1 MRYDGLTMARLFFL
15 LLLVFVWRPAHAAEA
30 LLLEPKIDGPAL
42 AAEIGTLQEAA
53 MKALKAQQ
61 FGLIDA
67 REAQSVIAGEA
78 ALRDCYSDLCLERL
92 GRLLNAGI
100 VVRFRGKVILPEA
113 SKATDKQPSW
123 RFRVDVL
130 DVEVGATGAQPEVDC
145 TNCSVNQA
153 AEKLSETIT
162 TAVLETAS
170 RPRGM
175 LEVKSEPA
183 GATVYVDGTELGVT
197 PYKRPTFAGTRKV
210 VVRHVGFLSQQHEA
224 NVPDGQKA
232 KLDIKMV
239 PGTDPVSV
247 VVVEKERTPIYKKW
261 WFWTAIAGGVL
272 VAGAVTAGIVA
283 GTRST
288 PPERMLPANVI
299 MF

>member
-1 MRYDGLTMARLFFL
+1 MARLFLL
-15 LLLVFVWRPAHAAEA
+15 LLLVLASRPAHAAEA

-42 AAEIGTLQEAA
+42 AAEVGALQEAA

-67 REAQSVIAGEA
+67 REAQGVIAGEA
-78 ALRDCYSDLCLERL
+78 SLRDCYSDLCLERL

-100 VVRFRGKVILPEA
+100 VVRFRGKVTLPEA
-113 SKATDKQPSW
+113 SKAADKQPSW
-123 RFRVDVL
+123 KFRVDVL
-130 DVEVGATGAQPEVDC
+130 DVELGATGAHPEVEC
-145 TNCSVNQA
+145 PGCSVKQA
-153 AEKLSETIT
+153 AEKLADTVT

-170 RPRGM
+170 RPRGV
-175 LEVKSEPA
+175 LEVRSEPS

-197 PYKRPTFAGTRKV
+197 PYKRAAFAGSRKV
-210 VVRHVGFLSQQHEA
+210 VVRHVGFLSQQLEA
-224 NVPDGQKA
+224 SVPDGQKA
-232 KLDIKMV
+232 KLDAKLV

-247 VVVEKERTPIYKKW
+247 VVVEKERTPVYKKW
-261 WFWTAIAGGVL
+261 WFWTALAGGVL
-272 VAGAVTAGIVA
+272 VAGAVTTGIVL

-288 PPERMLPANVI
+288 PPERMVPGNVI

>member
-1 MRYDGLTMARLFFL
+1 MARLVFL
-15 LLLVFVWRPAHAAEA
+15 LLLVFASRPALAAEA

-42 AAEIGTLQEAA
+42 AAEVGALQEAA
-53 MKALKAQQ
+53 IKALKGQQ

-78 ALRDCYSDLCLERL
+78 TLRDCYSDLCLERL

-113 SKATDKQPSW
+113 SKAADKQPSW
-123 RFRVDVL
+123 RFRIDVL
-130 DVEVGATGAQPEVDC
+130 DVEIGATGAQPEFDC
-145 TNCSVNQA
+145 PSCSVKQA
-153 AEKLSETIT
+153 AEKLGELIT
-162 TAVLETAS
+162 TAVLQTAS
-170 RPRGM
+170 RPRGV
-175 LEVKSEPA
+175 LEVKSEPP

-197 PYKRPTFAGTRKV
+197 PYKRAAFAGTRKV
-210 VVRHVGFLSQQHEA
+210 VVRHVGFLSQQLEA
-224 NVPDGQKA
+224 SVPDGQKA
-232 KLDIKMV
+232 KVEAKLV
-239 PGTDPVSV
+239 AGTDPVSV

-283 GTRST
+283 GTRTT
-288 PPERMLPANVI
+288 PPERMLPGNVLS
-299 MF
+299 F

>member
-1 MRYDGLTMARLFFL
+1 MARLLLL
-15 LLLVFVWRPAHAAEA
+15 LLLVLVSRPLHAAEA

-53 MKALKAQQ
+53 IKALKAQQ

-78 ALRDCYSDLCLERL
+78 SLRDCYSDLCLERL
-92 GRLLNAGI
+92 GRLLNAGV
-100 VVRFRGKVILPEA
+100 VVRYRGKVILPAEA
-113 SKATDKQPSW
+113 SKAADKQPSW
-123 RFRVDVL
+123 KFRVDVL
-130 DVEVGATGAQPEVDC
+130 DVELGATGAHPEAEC
-145 TNCSVNQA
+145 PSCSVKQA
-153 AEKLSETIT
+153 AEKLAETIT
-162 TAVLETAS
+162 TAVLEAAS
-170 RPRGM
+170 RPRGL

-197 PYKRPTFAGTRKV
+197 PYKRPAFAGTRKV
-210 VVRHVGFLSQQHEA
+210 VVRHVGFLSQQLQA

-232 KLDIKMV
+232 KLDVKLA

-288 PPERMLPANVI
+288 PPERMLPANVLE
-299 MF
+299 F